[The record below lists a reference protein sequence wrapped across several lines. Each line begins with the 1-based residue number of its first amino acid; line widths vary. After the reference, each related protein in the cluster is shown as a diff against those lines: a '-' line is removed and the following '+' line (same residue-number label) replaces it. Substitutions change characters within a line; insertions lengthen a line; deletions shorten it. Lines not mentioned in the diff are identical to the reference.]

1 MPGYENRNFEP
12 PAPIAYVTLR
22 NQQIEK
28 IIYNVPML
36 IDTGADI
43 TMIPQSAID
52 QLALKVDNEKQ
63 YELIGFDGN
72 ISFSSPIYLELDFLK
87 RTYRGQFLVIDQHRC
102 ILGRNILN
110 TIPLLFDG
118 PKLIWREFTCE

>member
-1 MPGYENRNFEP
+1 MTGYENRNFVP

-28 IIYNVPML
+28 MISDVPML

-52 QLALKVDNEKQ
+52 RLALKVDNEKQ

-72 ISFSSPIYLELDFLK
+72 VSFSSPVFLELNFLN
-87 RTYRGQFLVIDQHRC
+87 RTYRG
-102 ILGRNILN
+102 
-110 TIPLLFDG
+110 
-118 PKLIWREFTCE
+118 